1 MHTADRM
8 ASSDH
13 PEAPIQVESRPKT
26 TTGQG
31 QLARELTLLD
41 ATMIVVSGIV
51 GGGIFFTPSQ
61 VARQLPSSAWIV
73 AVWAFGGI
81 IALAGAFTFAELG
94 ARKPDAGGHYVYIRD
109 AFGRLPAFLYAWMLF
124 LIISTGA
131 LASLALAFA
140 GYLSAFIP
148 IGPTA
153 QKLIGA
159 ATIALLSLLNI
170 IGLKPGSRTVTMLT
184 IVKIAALALLIGAGL
199 LVSFKTTT
207 LPEATT
213 SSSETGRSLPLLL
226 MGFGSALVPVLFTY
240 GGWQQL
246 NFVSEEVR
254 SPEKRIPIALIAGVL
269 VVAAIYMGTNLVYL
283 RALGPAGMAASQRVA
298 ADAATGL
305 FGPAASRLLTALV
318 AISILAF
325 ANVVVLVTPRVYFA
339 MARDDVFLPSLA
351 VVHPRFR
358 TPARAIAL
366 QGAWAIVLV
375 IIGSIGPLVN
385 GVVFA
390 DWIFFGL
397 GAASLFVLRRRQA
410 KAPFLTPLYPWLPG
424 FFVLAAAAAVLS
436 AIIAYPLQSLLGTGV
451 LAVGALVYYFRNSS
465 RGTSAG

>member
-1 MHTADRM
+1 V
-8 ASSDH
+8 
-13 PEAPIQVESRPKT
+13 PIQGDSEPKT
-26 TTGQG
+26 TAGQA
-31 QLARELTLLD
+31 QLARELGLLD

-61 VARQLPSSAWIV
+61 VARQLPSSGWIL
-73 AVWAFGGI
+73 AVWGFGGI

-140 GYLSAFIP
+140 GYLSAFFP
-148 IGPTA
+148 IGPAA

-159 ATIALLSLLNI
+159 ITIAALSILNI
-170 IGLKPGSRTVTMLT
+170 IGLKPGSRTVTLLT

-199 LVSFKTTT
+199 LVSFHTQP
-207 LPEATT
+207 LEATT
-213 SSSETGRSLPLLL
+213 SSSEINRSIPLLL
-226 MGFGSALVPVLFTY
+226 IGFGSALVPVLFTY

-246 NFVSEEVR
+246 NFVGEEVR
-254 SPEKRIPIALIAGVL
+254 SPEKRIPIALIVGVL

-283 RALGPAGMAASQRVA
+283 RALGPEGMAASQRVA
-298 ADAATGL
+298 ADAANVL

-318 AISILAF
+318 AVSILAF

-351 VVHPRFR
+351 AVHPRFR

-366 QGAWAIVLV
+366 QGVWAIVLV

-397 GAASLFVLRRRQA
+397 GAASLFVMRRRQA
-410 KAPFLTPLYPWLPG
+410 TAPFLTPLYPWLPG

-451 LAVGALVYYFRNSS
+451 LALGALVYYFRNSS
-465 RGTSAG
+465 RGVSVG